1 MKRFGISP
9 FGSMGVCRM
18 ESEKDRSGRLLL
30 LKIYIYKKYIY
41 INVCVYIYIYTHTH
55 ITLNTC
61 SREIKIHIHT
71 KTWTWMF
78 LLTAFIVAKNWRQ
91 LKCTSMDKQI
101 VVNPYNRILLSKQRN
116 KLLICNVCV
125 YIYMKLF
132 YWSSDFLF
140 PPQFSYYLGPN
151 YHHPSQITAPDPWL
165 VILLFLHCVA
175 TSLTRTRGGS

>member
-30 LKIYIYKKYIY
+30 KIYIYIKKNI
-41 INVCVYIYIYTHTH
+41 YIYIYMCVCIYIHTHTH

-125 YIYMKLF
+125 CTYIWNYFIDPATF
-132 YWSSDFLF
+132 YFHHSSVTTLVQTTTIPPRLLHLTPDWSSCSFCIAW
-140 PPQFSYYLGPN
+140 QR
-151 YHHPSQITAPDPWL
+151 A
-165 VILLFLHCVA
+165 
-175 TSLTRTRGGS
+175 